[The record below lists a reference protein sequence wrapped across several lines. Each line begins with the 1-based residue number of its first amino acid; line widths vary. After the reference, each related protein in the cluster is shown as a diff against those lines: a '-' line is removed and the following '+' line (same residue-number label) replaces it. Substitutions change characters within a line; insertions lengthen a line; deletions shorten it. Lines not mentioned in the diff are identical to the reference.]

1 MEVDGY
7 PCWIL
12 AAGYMFS
19 LGYFAV
25 LVIIRALL
33 LAVET
38 RYAQVAS
45 KTRDMFEED
54 STSVQSLPYSSRSI
68 TTLLKLMLG
77 CKQFEN
83 LSIHELIG
91 LKRSYLILSVVVYIP
106 ALICFLILISIV
118 QPYQFCFDCDNF
130 MELPITQVRI
140 YI

>member
-1 MEVDGY
+1 
-7 PCWIL
+7 
-12 AAGYMFS
+12 MFS

>member
-1 MEVDGY
+1 
-7 PCWIL
+7 
-12 AAGYMFS
+12 MFS

-83 LSIHELIG
+83 LSIHELIR
-91 LKRSYLILSVVVYIP
+91 LKRSYLILSVIVYIP

-140 YI
+140 SGTKRAKLTNSHL